1 MQSELNIHII
11 AVNSYMKKKLT
22 LKELIIGLGF
32 WVVVIFVGISIF
44 NSKKDT
50 EPNVDTKSIPSEQEN
65 TQESSAIEQLS
76 YEDRP
81 TIENFTYLYTGED
94 KSEEYLKKLLDDIR
108 EANCKK
114 PCNISLYD
122 DRDVANLDKKYST
135 LTSQEEMTTWK
146 QNNYVEVANHFPA
159 MWSFEEI
166 FFYYPYKDWYYDELT
181 TDN

>member
-1 MQSELNIHII
+1 
-11 AVNSYMKKKLT
+11 MKKKLT

-65 TQESSAIEQLS
+65 TQQSPAIEQLS

-94 KSEEYLKKLLDDIR
+94 NSEEYLKF
-108 EANCKK
+108 
-114 PCNISLYD
+114 
-122 DRDVANLDKKYST
+122 T
-135 LTSQEEMTTWK
+135 
-146 QNNYVEVANHFPA
+146 NHCP
-159 MWSFEEI
+159 E
-166 FFYYPYKDWYYDELT
+166 
-181 TDN
+181 